1 MRLYSCQGQQTRFQ
15 ASSHSW
21 QDLMADKN
29 SSSAARSGTRTLADR
44 VRARVD
50 DASRA
55 VDRRTGAAR
64 PSARKARTGSKS
76 ALSQG
81 DAAAREV
88 TALRMVFRDLGDTH
102 RQYRARTGH
111 TGTAP
116 LREAAHAFKSSP
128 TFTSLVAVS
137 VFFDELGLL
146 AW

>member
-1 MRLYSCQGQQTRFQ
+1 
-15 ASSHSW
+15 
-21 QDLMADKN
+21 MAEKN
-29 SSSAARSGTRTLADR
+29 SSSAARSGGRTLADR

-50 DASRA
+50 DASRS

-64 PSARKARTGSKS
+64 PSSRKPRAGSKS

-81 DAAAREV
+81 DAAAREQ

-116 LREAAHAFKSSP
+116 LREAAHAFKNAPS
-128 TFTSLVAVS
+128 FTSLVAVS